1 MSIEVPTR
9 IASARVAQLNFGL
22 VLGVD
27 MQRPI
32 FIAVLIMFA
41 AALSAAQPTNTTN
54 LPQAIQAL
62 ETTIQGKSPDD
73 VRSEIIRRF
82 GANQRNVG
90 SGIRIE
96 VWDLPEGRLRFHP
109 LAGPTFEDAKSGRN
123 HWLLRTKNPVAS
135 NLLRSYEMF
144 TLADPALH
152 GSQYWLGNLQL
163 GTDSSYRFT
172 DSGQFPEQRA
182 ALTANFF
189 MLNPTGSVQVD
200 YPHPVTADT
209 LLESLAEG
217 ASVARLTFISADRR
231 HAVTYSVTNAANDR
245 SLTFASGQPLDFAMT
260 AVWKN
265 QWR

>member
-1 MSIEVPTR
+1 
-9 IASARVAQLNFGL
+9 
-22 VLGVD
+22 
-27 MQRPI
+27 MQRPTL
-32 FIAVLIMFA
+32 IAALILFA
-41 AALSAAQPTNTTN
+41 AALSVAQPTNAAN
-54 LPQAIQAL
+54 LPQDIQAL
-62 ETTIQGKSPDD
+62 EATIQGMSPDE
-73 VRSEIIRRF
+73 VRSEIFRRF

-109 LAGPTFEDAKSGRN
+109 LAGPTFEDAKTRRN

-135 NLLRSYEMF
+135 NLWRSYEMF

-152 GSQYWLGNLQL
+152 GSQFWLGNLQL
-163 GTDSSYRFT
+163 GSDSSYRFT

-189 MLNPTGSVQVD
+189 MLNPAGTVQVD
-200 YPHPVTADT
+200 YPHLVTADT

-217 ASVARLTFISADRR
+217 ACVARLTFTSADRK
-231 HAVTYSVTNAANDR
+231 HAITYSVTSSANDR
-245 SLTFASGQPLDFAMT
+245 RLTFASGLPMDFAVT